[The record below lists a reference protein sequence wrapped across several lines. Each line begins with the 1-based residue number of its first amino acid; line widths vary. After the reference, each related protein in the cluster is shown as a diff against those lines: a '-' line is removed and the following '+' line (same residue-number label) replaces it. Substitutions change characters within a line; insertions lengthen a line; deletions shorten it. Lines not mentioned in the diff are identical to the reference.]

1 MRTRSGEPSSRRD
14 ARPADEPGAAGAEAG
29 PRSQV
34 TPARTLAL
42 LAAAA
47 SALFGLTTH
56 APGWL
61 LAHAAGQRSVH
72 AAGQWSVH
80 AAGPPLAHTGGF
92 GEPTCRECHLGPP
105 LNDPSG
111 SLVIA
116 GMQETFAPGD
126 STWITITLSGDGMER
141 AGFQAAFRF
150 LEGETAG
157 TQAGRTAPLDEHT
170 KVTRDVVTGVEY
182 VHHTE
187 AGAELAEG
195 LGQWVIQWTAP
206 VEARAVVLHVAANS
220 ANGDDSPLADLVYA
234 ASVVSR
240 PARGKDGG

>member
-1 MRTRSGEPSSRRD
+1 M
-14 ARPADEPGAAGAEAG
+14 EAG
-29 PRSQV
+29 PRIQV

-47 SALFGLTTH
+47 SAIFGLTMH
-56 APGWL
+56 WPGWL
-61 LAHAAGQRSVH
+61 LAHAAGQPL
-72 AAGQWSVH
+72 VH

-92 GEPTCRECHLGPP
+92 DEPTCRECHLGPP

-111 SLVIA
+111 SLVIE
-116 GMQETFAPGD
+116 GMPKTFAPGD
-126 STWITITLSGDGMER
+126 STWITITLSGEGMER

-150 LEGETAG
+150 LEGERAG
-157 TQAGRTAPLDEHT
+157 TQAGRSASLDEHT
-170 KVTRDVVTGVEY
+170 EVTRDVVTGVEY

-187 AGAELAEG
+187 AGAELVEG
-195 LGQWVIQWTAP
+195 LGQWVVQWTAP
-206 VEARAVVLHVAANS
+206 LEARAVVLHVAANS

>member
-1 MRTRSGEPSSRRD
+1 M
-14 ARPADEPGAAGAEAG
+14 
-29 PRSQV
+29 

-61 LAHAAGQRSVH
+61 LAHAAGQPL
-72 AAGQWSVH
+72 VH

-92 GEPTCRECHLGPP
+92 DEPTCRECHLGPP

-111 SLVIA
+111 SLVIE
-116 GMQETFAPGD
+116 GMPKTFAPGD
-126 STWITITLSGDGMER
+126 STWITITLSGEGMER

-157 TQAGRTAPLDEHT
+157 TQAGRTEPLDEHT

-206 VEARAVVLHVAANS
+206 LEARAVVLHVAANS

-240 PARGKDGG
+240 PARRKDGG

>member
-1 MRTRSGEPSSRRD
+1 M
-14 ARPADEPGAAGAEAG
+14 
-29 PRSQV
+29 

-47 SALFGLTTH
+47 SAIFGLTMH
-56 APGWL
+56 RPGWL
-61 LAHAAGQRSVH
+61 LAHAAGQP
-72 AAGQWSVH
+72 SVH

-111 SLVIA
+111 SLVIE
-116 GMQETFAPGD
+116 GMPKTFAPGD